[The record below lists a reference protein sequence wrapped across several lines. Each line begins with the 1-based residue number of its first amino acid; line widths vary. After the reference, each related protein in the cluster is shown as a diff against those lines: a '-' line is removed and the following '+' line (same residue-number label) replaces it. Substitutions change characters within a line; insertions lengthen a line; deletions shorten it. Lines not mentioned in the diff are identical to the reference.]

1 VAYAIQQVCPHMY
14 TPWEPHLTILK
25 RVLCYLHGS
34 NDYDLL
40 LQPSLTLE
48 LMVYTDG
55 ELGWLR

>member
-1 VAYAIQQVCPHMY
+1 MY